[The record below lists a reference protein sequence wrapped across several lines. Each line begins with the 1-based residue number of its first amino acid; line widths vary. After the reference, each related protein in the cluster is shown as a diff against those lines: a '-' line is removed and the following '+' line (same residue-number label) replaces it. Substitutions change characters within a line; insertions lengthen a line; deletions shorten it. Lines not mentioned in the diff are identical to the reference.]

1 MLNQKQTQQQAQ
13 KEHQSKRLLWR
24 CRRGLL
30 ELDIMLGKFVAQQY
44 ETLSDAHIQALDS
57 LLAMPDNQ
65 FLDLLLGREMSRNER
80 INQLLQVIRNA
91 QQ

>member
-1 MLNQKQTQQQAQ
+1 MHSTEQ
-13 KEHQSKRLLWR
+13 HQSKRLLWR

-30 ELDIMLGKFVAQQY
+30 ELDIMLGKFLAQHY
-44 ETLSDAHIQALDS
+44 ADLSNVQIQALDT

-65 FLDLLLGREMSRNER
+65 FLDLLLMRETSSHLE
-80 INQLLQVIRNA
+80 IEQLLQEIRNA